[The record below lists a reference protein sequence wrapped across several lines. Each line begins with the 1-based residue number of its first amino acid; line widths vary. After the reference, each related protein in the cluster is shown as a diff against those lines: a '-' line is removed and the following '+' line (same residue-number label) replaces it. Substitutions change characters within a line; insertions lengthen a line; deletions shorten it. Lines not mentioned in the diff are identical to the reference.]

1 MLERMHRLDQ
11 QDTPWSTGVSRM
23 LLALGFRP
31 FFLFASIAAVLSMLA
46 WLMAWHGMLALPE
59 YYDPIG
65 WHAHEMLFGY
75 TVAVIA
81 GFLLTA
87 VPNWTGIPTW
97 KGGKL
102 GVLVAVWIAGR
113 VVPWLPGTSPQM
125 IVGVDLAFLP
135 LLAIGLIRPLWRSTN
150 KVNRVFIPLL
160 LAMALTNLVSH
171 LQLQGLLSDVGDARR
186 VMLNLVMLLLV
197 LVGGRVMPFFTKSA
211 LHGFQP
217 RTRQWVEWASYLIL
231 VALILV
237 EAASSG
243 PGPETA
249 MLWLTFAVVQ
259 AVRFAGWTDRR
270 VWRLPVLWVLHAG
283 YAWLILGAL
292 LQGLAQI
299 GRFPPTAALHAIGIG
314 ALGVYTLGMMARV
327 TRGHTGR
334 SIDVGKPMAA
344 AFVLLNLAAFL
355 RVVGPAWLPAS
366 YYLWIDLSGG
376 LWMVAF
382 AIFAARYGPRL
393 LRRRVDGKPG

>member
-1 MLERMHRLDQ
+1 
-11 QDTPWSTGVSRM
+11 
-23 LLALGFRP
+23 LL
-31 FFLFASIAAVLSMLA
+31 ASIAALTLMLV
-46 WLMAWHGMLALPE
+46 WLMTWHGVLALPE
-59 YYDPIG
+59 YYDPLG

-97 KGGKL
+97 KGGRL
-102 GVLVAVWIAGR
+102 GLLVAVWIAGR
-113 VVPWLPGTSPQM
+113 VVAWLPGTSPQL
-125 IVGVDLAFLP
+125 IAGVDLAFL
-135 LLAIGLIRPLWRSTN
+135 LVLAIGLFRPLWRSTN

-160 LAMALTNLVSH
+160 LAMALANLVSH

-186 VMLNLVMLLLV
+186 VMLNLVVLLLV
-197 LVGGRVMPFFTKSA
+197 LVGGRVMPFFTRSV

-217 RTRQWVEWASYLIL
+217 RSRQWVEWASYVILI
-231 VALILV
+231 ALILV
-237 EAASSG
+237 EAALSG
-243 PGPETA
+243 PGPEKA
-249 MLWLTFAVVQ
+249 ILWLIFAAVQ
-259 AVRFAGWTDRR
+259 AVRFAGWTDSR

-299 GRFPPTAALHAIGIG
+299 GRFPPTVAVHAIGIG
-314 ALGVYTLGMMARV
+314 AFGVFTLGMMARV

-334 SIDVGKPMAA
+334 SIDVGKPMAIG
-344 AFVLLNLAAFL
+344 FVLLNLAAFL

-366 YYLWIDLSGG
+366 YNLWIDLSGG
-376 LWMVAF
+376 LWVVAF
-382 AIFAARYGPRL
+382 AVFAVRYGPRL
-393 LRRRVDGKPG
+393 LRPRVDGKPG